1 MSNELRNFLALSYDE
16 LEQLNLKAKE
26 QRQKRVAVH
35 KIQEERIKYLTD
47 EKRIKA
53 VTVLFSDLEGR
64 LHMLD
69 YDKKF
74 LVKSWDNLT
83 FDGSS
88 IRGFTAQRESDLRLA
103 MDWASFY
110 WAPADVFGSGKVLV
124 FGEVIDKDGSPYSA
138 DIRGRLKG
146 FAGEMYKNEEYT
158 LNAANEIEGF
168 LFQGSD
174 AERRYNETGKFE
186 YVNTGGYYH
195 SLPGDPLRTFID
207 TTAEVQRAMGFQ
219 NEKDHPEVAPSQF
232 EINYGY
238 GEVVQAADQ
247 IQLYKLICRQVATR
261 MGLTACFLPKPVVGV
276 NGNGMH
282 TNVSISK
289 GGKNIYWDPKGEE
302 KLSKFGWAFV
312 DRILTH
318 GNDIC
323 LLLNASVNAY
333 RRLDPHFEAPN
344 QLKASPVDRGSM
356 IRIPIGNER
365 SMRVE
370 VRSVAPDANPYLV
383 MYSIFRTGIEGETAK
398 IKNLRQAERYLPDNV
413 YLALDNFRKAD
424 WTTKL
429 LGEDVKARYG
439 ALKQAAADRCARHSA
454 RLSKCRKCSTTTRS
468 TINSCGICF
477 RQIPQGSGEWGGSP
491 VTKSTR
497 FSLVHSSHSRRR
509 AHALN
514 RSGRLRHSWP
524 LLRPMPRRFLPYWLR
539 PSMLL
544 RCAQRCNRRTSP
556 SPQQRARSTAA
567 SSHRAFRSW
576 SWRRSAFGSHGP
588 YPG

>member
-1 MSNELRNFLALSYDE
+1 MSNELRNFLALPYDE
-16 LEQLNLKAKE
+16 LEELNLKAKK
-26 QRQKRVAVH
+26 QRQDRVAAH
-35 KIQEERIKYLTD
+35 KVQEERIKYLTD

-74 LVKSWDNLT
+74 LIKSWDNLT

-103 MDWASFY
+103 MDWPSFY
-110 WAPADVFGSGKVLV
+110 WAPADVFGNGKVLV
-124 FGEVIDKDGSPYSA
+124 FGEVIDKDGTPYNA

-146 FAGEMYKNEEYT
+146 FAEEMHKREGYT

-174 AERRYNETGKFE
+174 AERRYNETGKFD

-195 SLPGDPLRTFID
+195 SLPGDALRTFID

-344 QLKASPVDRGSM
+344 QLKASAVDRGSM

-383 MYSIFRTGIEGETAK
+383 MYAIFRTGIEGETAK
-398 IKNLRQAERYLPDNV
+398 IKNLRQAERYLPDNI
-413 YLALDNFRKAD
+413 YLALDNFRQAE
-424 WTTKL
+424 WTSKL
-429 LGEDVKARYG
+429 LGEDVKSRYG
-439 ALKQAAADRCARHSA
+439 DLKQAAADRCARQLGTFVKVPEVQYHHEVY
-454 RLSKCRKCSTTTRS
+454 
-468 TINSCGICF
+468 N
-477 RQIPQGSGEWGGSP
+477 Q
-491 VTKSTR
+491 
-497 FSLVHSSHSRRR
+497 
-509 AHALN
+509 
-514 RSGRLRHSWP
+514 
-524 LLRPMPRRFLPYWLR
+524 FLWNL
-539 PSMLL
+539 
-544 RCAQRCNRRTSP
+544 
-556 SPQQRARSTAA
+556 
-567 SSHRAFRSW
+567 F
-576 SWRRSAFGSHGP
+576 
-588 YPG
+588 